1 MSREIPKDLV
11 ISQTLVYS
19 NQLVQIRLAHRLYV
33 CILLLQGKQ
42 QFSCQTVIE
51 LFDGWELNAFADL
64 SKTENVASVRN
75 MQHLSW
81 SLRYML
87 EVLSNITQSNIWLID
102 IQLSVCVS
110 LKWQQQWQA
119 LSLWTQYW
127 TEMFW
132 EFSVTFFWELV
143 YLN

>member
-1 MSREIPKDLV
+1 MTKVKSQKSKVKSQKSKVISQKSKPNCQMSREIPKDLV

-64 SKTENVASVRN
+64 SKTENVASARN

-81 SLRYML
+81 SFRYVRSSF
-87 EVLSNITQSNIWLID
+87 EYYS
-102 IQLSVCVS
+102 
-110 LKWQQQWQA
+110 
-119 LSLWTQYW
+119 
-127 TEMFW
+127 E
-132 EFSVTFFWELV
+132 
-143 YLN
+143 